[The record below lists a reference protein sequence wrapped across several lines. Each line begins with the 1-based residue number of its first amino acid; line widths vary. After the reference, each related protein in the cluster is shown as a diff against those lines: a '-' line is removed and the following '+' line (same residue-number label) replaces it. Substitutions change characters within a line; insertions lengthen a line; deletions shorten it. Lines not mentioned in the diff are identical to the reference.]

1 MSTVW
6 TIEQAIIAAL
16 NADVAWLALAG
27 EGKVYSSQA
36 PEGAELPY
44 AVISDVNERKQSRVF
59 GGGNVGYDNQRFIN
73 LYSDELGKEKCSS
86 MYRIVL
92 YALDG
97 TILVLSEDRM
107 IKGDLNL
114 ISMTPDPSGS
124 GDRAIVSYSTVS
136 RQ

>member
-6 TIEQAIIAAL
+6 TIEQAIMSVL
-16 NADVAWLALAG
+16 NADTAWLALVGA
-27 EGKVYSSQA
+27 GKVYSSQA

-44 AVISDVNERKQSRVF
+44 AVISDVNERKQARVF
-59 GGGNVGYDNQRFIN
+59 GGGSIGYDNQRFIN
-73 LYSDELGKEKCSS
+73 LFSDELGKEKCSS
-86 MYRIVL
+86 MYRILLSVL
-92 YALDG
+92 DETL
-97 TILVLSEDRM
+97 LVLSQDRM

-136 RQ
+136 RK